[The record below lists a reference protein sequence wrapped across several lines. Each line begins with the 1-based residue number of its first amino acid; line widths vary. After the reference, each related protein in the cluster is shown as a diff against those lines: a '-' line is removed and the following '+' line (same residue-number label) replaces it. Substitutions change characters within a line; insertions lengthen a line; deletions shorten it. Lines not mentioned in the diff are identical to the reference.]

1 MSPRESDGGRGSAA
15 RRENTSAR
23 EHVDGTG
30 SSLTVL
36 PEPLEPTIRVRG
48 FRKAMTCGSSGEK
61 LRIPA
66 ICSLLIVLMLNACPR
81 PSSPAQT
88 AGQPCA
94 GWRNEATSQA
104 LGPALVRTLAA
115 PAPARGVHW
124 LARQGQG
131 GAA

>member
-1 MSPRESDGGRGSAA
+1 M
-15 RRENTSAR
+15 
-23 EHVDGTG
+23 DGTG

-66 ICSLLIVLMLNACPR
+66 ICSLLIVLMLNARPR
-81 PSSPAQT
+81 PSSPAPT

-94 GWRNEATSQA
+94 GWRNEATVYAKPRSR
-104 LGPALVRTLAA
+104 PPTVTLAA
-115 PAPARGVHW
+115 QPAPKPRRAVRRVRPTHPAK
-124 LARQGQG
+124 LRE
-131 GAA
+131 